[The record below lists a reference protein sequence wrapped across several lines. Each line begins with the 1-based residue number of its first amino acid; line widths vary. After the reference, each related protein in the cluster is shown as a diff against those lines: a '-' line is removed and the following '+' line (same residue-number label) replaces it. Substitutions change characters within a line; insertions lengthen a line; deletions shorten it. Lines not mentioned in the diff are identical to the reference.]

1 MIKFFKPEEEAL
13 IIAAIRRAE
22 MATSG
27 EIRVHLEDNPKKE
40 ALAEAKRIF
49 QKLGMHKTQDRNG
62 VLILLAPEQKQFA
75 IIGDEGIDKVV
86 EGDFWESERDLLQ
99 DHFRRG
105 AFCAGI
111 VAAVDLIGERLKAYF
126 PRQEDDRNELSDDI
140 SYGNGDTSV
149 T

>member
-1 MIKFFKPEEEAL
+1 MIKFFKPEEESL

-40 ALAEAKRIF
+40 ALAEAKHIF
-49 QKLGMHKTQDRNG
+49 QRLGMHKTQDRNG

-75 IIGDEGIDKVV
+75 IIGDEGIDQAV
-86 EGDFWESERDLLQ
+86 EGDFWERERDLMQ

-105 AFCAGI
+105 EFCAGI
-111 VAAVDLIGERLKAYF
+111 VAAVDLIGERLKACF

-140 SYGNGDTSV
+140 SYGDGNENIT
-149 T
+149 

>member
-1 MIKFFKPEEEAL
+1 MIKFFKPEEETL

-22 MATSG
+22 MQTSG
-27 EIRVHLEDNPKKE
+27 EIRVHLEENPRKE
-40 ALAEAKRIF
+40 ALEEAKRTF
-49 QKLGMHKTQDRNG
+49 FRLGMDKTKDRNG

-99 DHFRRG
+99 GYFKKG

-111 VAAVDLIGERLKAYF
+111 VAAVDLIGEKLKAYF
-126 PRQEDDRNELSDDI
+126 PYEGDDKNELSDDI
-140 SYGNGDTSV
+140 SYGDGEEHLA
-149 T
+149 